1 MFVQY
6 SLLQGT
12 NRTKNG
18 KFEMM
23 ESETSLIEGSNKEAT
38 IYYDYYKILSHSNYD
53 LGRSIE
59 EFTLKFIDENKEIER
74 TVDYIPH
81 QMEEVLKFIDECVGT
96 FYLYFNYGKS
106 EKENVLPYC
115 RHAVEEFI
123 FNKVYFVLYDLY
135 NFKFRKEN
143 QAFVEQLIKI
153 KQNCSL
159 NYIMDFSEV
168 KQIFR
173 GNLGSNF
180 VPYKSTI
187 NCINKIKNEIS
198 PKDKLDA
205 LMKAS
210 LELRN
215 CILDIT
221 KGKVELNGMDDEF
234 PLFVYMCTQI
244 EIENIFTELNLV
256 DHYLKYSKSV
266 DKESKVLTNLMMAVQ
281 FIVSSWEFKK
291 NV

>member
-1 MFVQY
+1 M
-6 SLLQGT
+6 SLV
-12 NRTKNG
+12 
-18 KFEMM
+18 
-23 ESETSLIEGSNKEAT
+23 EGSNKEAT

-59 EFTLKFIDENKEIER
+59 EFTNKFIEENKDIEK
-74 TVDYIPH
+74 TVVYIPH
-81 QMEEVLKFIDECVGT
+81 QMEEVLNFIDECVGT

-106 EKENVLPYC
+106 EKEKLLPYC
-115 RHAVEEFI
+115 RHAVEKFI

-135 NFKFRKEN
+135 NYKFRNEN
-143 QAFVEQLIKI
+143 KAFAEQLLKI
-153 KQNCSL
+153 KQSCSL
-159 NYIMDFSEV
+159 EDIMEFSEV
-168 KQIFR
+168 KPIFK

-198 PKDKLDA
+198 PKDKLDT

-221 KGKVELNGMDDEF
+221 KGKSELSSMDEEL
-234 PLFVYMCTQI
+234 PLFIYMCTQI
-244 EIENIFTELNLV
+244 EIENVFTELNII

-266 DKESKVLTNLMMAVQ
+266 DKESKVLTNLMVSIQ
-281 FIVSSWEFKK
+281 FIISSWEFKNK
-291 NV
+291 NKTG